1 MFLFDIILKRG
12 HNMNDIDFIK
22 CVPILQSVTNTEL
35 LVSQGQIKIKRY
47 FKGETVYNQGCL
59 CNSLDIVVTGS
70 LIAYSLTESGSS
82 TIMFEFKKDS
92 IIGANLLFASN
103 NIYPLSIYC
112 SSECK
117 LIHIEKTTVETLLH
131 NYDFVM
137 SYVKSL
143 SQNSLGLNHK
153 IAMFSRK
160 TLRQNIYE
168 YLLQQSIVQH
178 SQTVYLPF
186 SKKEFADYLGVQ
198 RPSLFRELKKM
209 QFDGIISIDNRKIKI
224 LKHM

>member
-1 MFLFDIILKRG
+1 MK
-12 HNMNDIDFIK
+12 DIDIIK
-22 CVPILQSVTNTEL
+22 CVPILKPVTDIEL
-35 LVSQGQIKIKRY
+35 LVSQGQIKIKKY
-47 FKGETVYNQGCL
+47 AKGETLYNQGCL
-59 CNSLDIVVTGS
+59 CNSLDIVITGS
-70 LIAYSLTESGSS
+70 LTAYSLTESGSS

-92 IIGANLLFASN
+92 IIGANLLFATN
-103 NIYPLSIYC
+103 NIYPLNIYC
-112 SSECK
+112 SSECS
-117 LIHIEKTTVETLLH
+117 LIHIEKTAVEILLH

-137 SYVKSL
+137 SYVRSL

-168 YLLQQSIVQH
+168 YLLQQSIAQH

-198 RPSLFRELKKM
+198 RPSLFREIKKM
-209 QFDGIISIDNRKIKI
+209 QLDGIISIDNRKITI
-224 LKHM
+224 LKHI

>member
-1 MFLFDIILKRG
+1 MK
-12 HNMNDIDFIK
+12 NIDLIK
-22 CVPILQSVTNTEL
+22 CVPIFKSVTDIEL
-35 LVSQGQIKIKRY
+35 LVSQGQIKIKKY
-47 FKGETVYNQGCL
+47 AKGETLYNQGSL
-59 CNSLDIVVTGS
+59 CSSLDIVVTGS

-92 IIGANLLFASN
+92 IIGANLLFATN
-103 NIYPLSIYC
+103 NIYPLNIYC
-112 SSECK
+112 SSECH
-117 LIHIEKTTVETLLH
+117 LVHIEKTAVEVLLH

-143 SQNSLGLNHK
+143 SQNSLGLNQK

-168 YLLQQSIVQH
+168 YLLQQSIAQH

-198 RPSLFRELKKM
+198 RPSLFRELNKM
-209 QFDGIISIDNRKIKI
+209 QLDGVIGIDNRKITI
-224 LKHM
+224 VKHM

>member
-1 MFLFDIILKRG
+1 MK
-12 HNMNDIDFIK
+12 DIDFIK
-22 CVPILQSVTNTEL
+22 CVPILKSVTDIEL
-35 LVSQGQIKIKRY
+35 LVSQGQIKIKKY
-47 FKGETVYNQGCL
+47 AKGETLYNQGCL

-70 LIAYSLTESGSS
+70 LTAYSLTESGSS

-92 IIGANLLFASN
+92 IIGANLLFATH
-103 NIYPLSIYC
+103 NIYPLNIYC
-112 SSECK
+112 SSECR
-117 LIHIEKTTVETLLH
+117 LIHIEKTAVEILLH

-137 SYVKSL
+137 PYVKSL

-153 IAMFSRK
+153 IAMLSRK
-160 TLRQNIYE
+160 TLRQNIFE
-168 YLLQQSIVQH
+168 YLLQQSIVQR

-209 QFDGIISIDNRKIKI
+209 QLDGVISIDNRKITI

>member
-1 MFLFDIILKRG
+1 MK
-12 HNMNDIDFIK
+12 DIDIIK
-22 CVPILQSVTNTEL
+22 CVPILKPVTDIEL
-35 LVSQGQIKIKRY
+35 LVSQGQIKIKKY
-47 FKGETVYNQGCL
+47 EKGETLYNQGCL

-70 LIAYSLTESGSS
+70 LTAYSLTESGSS

-92 IIGANLLFASN
+92 IIGANLLFATN
-103 NIYPLSIYC
+103 NIYPLNIYC
-112 SSECK
+112 SSECS
-117 LIHIEKTTVETLLH
+117 LIHIEKTAVEILLH

-137 SYVKSL
+137 SYVRSL

-168 YLLQQSIVQH
+168 YLLQQSIAQH

-198 RPSLFRELKKM
+198 RPSLFREIKKM
-209 QFDGIISIDNRKIKI
+209 QLDGIISIDNRKITI
-224 LKHM
+224 LKHI

>member
-1 MFLFDIILKRG
+1 MK
-12 HNMNDIDFIK
+12 DIDVIK
-22 CVPILQSVTNTEL
+22 CVPIFRSVTDIEL
-35 LVSQGQIKIKRY
+35 LVSQGQIKIKKY
-47 FKGETVYNQGCL
+47 AKGETLYNQGCL

-70 LIAYSLTESGSS
+70 LTAYSLAENGSS

-92 IIGANLLFASN
+92 IIGANLLFATN
-103 NIYPLSIYC
+103 NIYPLNIYC

-117 LIHIEKTTVETLLH
+117 LIHIEKTVVEELLH

-143 SQNSLGLNHK
+143 SKNSLGLNQK

-160 TLRQNIYE
+160 TLRQNIFE
-168 YLLQQSIVQH
+168 YLSQQSLIQH

-209 QFDGIISIDNRKIKI
+209 QLDGIISIDNRKISI

>member
-1 MFLFDIILKRG
+1 MK
-12 HNMNDIDFIK
+12 NIDLIK
-22 CVPILQSVTNTEL
+22 CVPIFKSVTDIEL
-35 LVSQGQIKIKRY
+35 LVSQGQIKIKKY
-47 FKGETVYNQGCL
+47 AKGETLYNQGSL
-59 CNSLDIVVTGS
+59 CSSLDIVVTGS

-92 IIGANLLFASN
+92 IIGANLLFSTP
-103 NIYPLSIYC
+103 NIYPLNIYC

-117 LIHIEKTTVETLLH
+117 LIHIEKAAVEILLH

-137 SYVKSL
+137 SYIKSL

-168 YLLQQSIVQH
+168 YLLQQSIAQH

-186 SKKEFADYLGVQ
+186 SKKVFADYLGVQ
-198 RPSLFRELKKM
+198 RPSLFREIKKM
-209 QFDGIISIDNRKIKI
+209 QLDGIISIDNRKITI
-224 LKHM
+224 LKHI

>member
-1 MFLFDIILKRG
+1 MKNIDI
-12 HNMNDIDFIK
+12 IK
-22 CVPILQSVTNTEL
+22 CVPILKPVTDIEL
-35 LVSQGQIKIKRY
+35 LVSQGQIKIKKY
-47 FKGETVYNQGCL
+47 AKGETLYNQGCL

-70 LIAYSLTESGSS
+70 LTAYSLTESGSS

-92 IIGANLLFASN
+92 IIGANLLFATN
-103 NIYPLSIYC
+103 NIYPLNIYC
-112 SSECK
+112 SSECS
-117 LIHIEKTTVETLLH
+117 LIHIEKTAVEILLH

-137 SYVKSL
+137 SYVRSL

-168 YLLQQSIVQH
+168 YLLQQSIAQH

-198 RPSLFRELKKM
+198 RPSLFREIKKM
-209 QFDGIISIDNRKIKI
+209 QLDGIISIDNRKITI
-224 LKHM
+224 LKHI

>member
-1 MFLFDIILKRG
+1 MKDIY
-12 HNMNDIDFIK
+12 FIK
-22 CVPILQSVTNTEL
+22 SVPILESVTDIEL
-35 LVSQGQIKIKRY
+35 LVSQGQIKIKKY
-47 FKGETVYNQGCL
+47 AKGETLYNQGSL

-70 LIAYSLTESGSS
+70 LTAYSLTESGSS

-92 IIGANLLFASN
+92 IIGANLLFATN
-103 NIYPLSIYC
+103 NIYPLNIYC

-117 LIHIEKTTVETLLH
+117 LIHIEKTAVEILLH

-143 SQNSLGLNHK
+143 SQNSIGLNQK

-160 TLRQNIYE
+160 TLRQNIIE
-168 YLLQQSIVQH
+168 YLIQQSIAQH
-178 SQTVYLPF
+178 SQTVHLPL

-198 RPSLFRELKKM
+198 RPSLFREMKKM
-209 QFDGIISIDNRKIKI
+209 QLDGIISIDNRKITV

>member
-1 MFLFDIILKRG
+1 MKIIK
-12 HNMNDIDFIK
+12 K
-22 CVPILQSVTNTEL
+22 YE
-35 LVSQGQIKIKRY
+35 
-47 FKGETVYNQGCL
+47 KGETLYNQGCL
-59 CNSLDIVVTGS
+59 CSSLDIVITGN
-70 LIAYSLTESGSS
+70 LIAYSLAESGSS

-92 IIGANLLFASN
+92 IIGANLLFATN
-103 NIYPLSIYC
+103 NIYPLNIYC
-112 SSECK
+112 SSECT
-117 LIHIEKTTVETLLH
+117 LIHIEKTAVEILLH

-160 TLRQNIYE
+160 TLRQNIIE
-168 YLLQQSIVQH
+168 YLIQQSIAQH

-198 RPSLFRELKKM
+198 RPSLFREMKKM
-209 QFDGIISIDNRKIKI
+209 QLDGVISIDNRKITV
-224 LKHM
+224 LKQM

>member
-1 MFLFDIILKRG
+1 MK
-12 HNMNDIDFIK
+12 DIDSIK
-22 CVPILQSVTNTEL
+22 CVSILKSVTDIEL
-35 LVSQGQIKIKRY
+35 LVSQGQIKIKKY
-47 FKGETVYNQGCL
+47 AKGETLYNQSSL
-59 CNSLDIVVTGS
+59 CSSLDIVVTGS
-70 LIAYSLTESGSS
+70 LIAYSLTENGSS
-82 TIMFEFKKDS
+82 TIMFEFKRDS
-92 IIGANLLFASN
+92 IIGANLLFATN
-103 NIYPLSIYC
+103 NIYPLNIYC

-117 LIHIEKTTVETLLH
+117 LIHIEKTAVEILLH

-160 TLRQNIYE
+160 TLRQNIFE

-198 RPSLFRELKKM
+198 RPSLFRELNKM
-209 QFDGIISIDNRKIKI
+209 QLDGVISIDNRKIAIIK
-224 LKHM
+224 

>member
-1 MFLFDIILKRG
+1 MK
-12 HNMNDIDFIK
+12 DIDFIK
-22 CVPILQSVTNTEL
+22 SVPIFKSVTDIEL
-35 LVSQGQIKIKRY
+35 LVSQGQIKIIKY
-47 FKGETVYNQGCL
+47 SKGETLYNQGSL
-59 CNSLDIVVTGS
+59 CSSLDIVVTGS
-70 LIAYSLTESGSS
+70 LTAYSLTESGSS

-92 IIGANLLFASN
+92 IIGANLLFATN
-103 NIYPLSIYC
+103 NIYPLNIYC

-117 LIHIEKTTVETLLH
+117 LIHIEKTVVEKLLH

-137 SYVKSL
+137 SYVRSL
-143 SQNSLGLNHK
+143 SQNALGLNHK

-168 YLLQQSIVQH
+168 YLLQQSISQQ

>member
-1 MFLFDIILKRG
+1 MK
-12 HNMNDIDFIK
+12 DIDFIK
-22 CVPILQSVTNTEL
+22 CVPILKSANDIEL
-35 LVSQGQIKIKRY
+35 LVSQGQIKIKKY
-47 FKGETVYNQGCL
+47 AKGETLYNQGCL

-70 LIAYSLTESGSS
+70 LTAYSLAESGSS

-92 IIGANLLFASN
+92 IIGANLLFATN
-103 NIYPLSIYC
+103 NIYPLNIYC

-117 LIHIEKTTVETLLH
+117 LIHIEKTAVEILLH
-131 NYDFVM
+131 NYDFVI

-168 YLLQQSIVQH
+168 YLLQQSIAQH
-178 SQTVYLPF
+178 SKTVHLPF

-209 QFDGIISIDNRKIKI
+209 QFDGIISIDNRKITI

>member
-1 MFLFDIILKRG
+1 MK
-12 HNMNDIDFIK
+12 DIDIIK
-22 CVPILQSVTNTEL
+22 CVPILKPVTDIEL
-35 LVSQGQIKIKRY
+35 LVSQGQIKIKKY
-47 FKGETVYNQGCL
+47 AKGETLYNQGCL

-70 LIAYSLTESGSS
+70 LTAYSLTESGSS

-92 IIGANLLFASN
+92 IIGANLLFATN
-103 NIYPLSIYC
+103 NIYPLNIYC
-112 SSECK
+112 SSECS
-117 LIHIEKTTVETLLH
+117 LIHIEKTAVEILLH

-137 SYVKSL
+137 SYVRSL

-168 YLLQQSIVQH
+168 YLLQQSIAQH
-178 SQTVYLPF
+178 VQTVHLPF

-209 QFDGIISIDNRKIKI
+209 QLDGIISIDNRKIRI

>member
-1 MFLFDIILKRG
+1 MK
-12 HNMNDIDFIK
+12 DIDIIK
-22 CVPILQSVTNTEL
+22 CVPILKPVTDIEL
-35 LVSQGQIKIKRY
+35 LVSQGQIKIKKY
-47 FKGETVYNQGCL
+47 AKGETLYNQGCL

-70 LIAYSLTESGSS
+70 LTAYSLTESGSS

-92 IIGANLLFASN
+92 IIGANLLFATN
-103 NIYPLSIYC
+103 NIYPLNIYC
-112 SSECK
+112 SSECS
-117 LIHIEKTTVETLLH
+117 LIHIEKTAVEILLH

-137 SYVKSL
+137 SYVRSL

-168 YLLQQSIVQH
+168 YLLQQSIAQH

-198 RPSLFRELKKM
+198 RPSLFREIKKM
-209 QFDGIISIDNRKIKI
+209 QLDGIISIDNRKITI
-224 LKHM
+224 LKHI

>member
-1 MFLFDIILKRG
+1 
-12 HNMNDIDFIK
+12 
-22 CVPILQSVTNTEL
+22 
-35 LVSQGQIKIKRY
+35 
-47 FKGETVYNQGCL
+47 
-59 CNSLDIVVTGS
+59 
-70 LIAYSLTESGSS
+70 
-82 TIMFEFKKDS
+82 MFEFKKDS
-92 IIGANLLFASN
+92 IIGANLLFATN
-103 NIYPLSIYC
+103 NIYPLNIYC

-117 LIHIEKTTVETLLH
+117 LIHIEKTVVEKLLH

-137 SYVKSL
+137 SYVRSL
-143 SQNSLGLNHK
+143 SQNALGLNHK

-168 YLLQQSIVQH
+168 YLLQQSISQQ

-224 LKHM
+224 VKHM

>member
-1 MFLFDIILKRG
+1 MK
-12 HNMNDIDFIK
+12 DIDFIK
-22 CVPILQSVTNTEL
+22 SVPIMRSVNGIEP
-35 LVSQGQIKIKRY
+35 LVSQGKIIIKKY
-47 FKGETVYNQGCL
+47 ANGETLYNQGSS
-59 CNSLDIVVTGS
+59 CNSLDIVVAGS

-92 IIGANLLFASN
+92 IIGANLLFAVN
-103 NIYPLSIYC
+103 NSYPLNIYC

-117 LIHIEKTTVETLLH
+117 LIHIEKTAVEILLH

-160 TLRQNIYE
+160 TLRQNIIE
-168 YLLQQSIVQH
+168 YLIQQTITQH
-178 SQTVYLPF
+178 SQTVHLPL

-209 QFDGIISIDNRKIKI
+209 QLDGIISIDNRKITI
-224 LKHM
+224 LKHI

>member
-1 MFLFDIILKRG
+1 MKEIDI
-12 HNMNDIDFIK
+12 IK
-22 CVPILQSVTNTEL
+22 CVPILKPVTDIEL
-35 LVSQGQIKIKRY
+35 LVSQGQIKIKKY
-47 FKGETVYNQGCL
+47 AKGETLYNQGCL

-70 LIAYSLTESGSS
+70 LTAYSLTESGSS

-92 IIGANLLFASN
+92 IIGANLLFATN
-103 NIYPLSIYC
+103 NIYPLNIYC
-112 SSECK
+112 SSECS
-117 LIHIEKTTVETLLH
+117 LIHIEKTAVEILLH

-137 SYVKSL
+137 SYVRSL

-168 YLLQQSIVQH
+168 YLLQQSIAQH

-198 RPSLFRELKKM
+198 RPSLFREIKKM
-209 QFDGIISIDNRKIKI
+209 QLDGIISIDNRKITI
-224 LKHM
+224 LKHI

>member
-1 MFLFDIILKRG
+1 MK
-12 HNMNDIDFIK
+12 DIDIIK
-22 CVPILQSVTNTEL
+22 CVPILKPVTDIEL
-35 LVSQGQIKIKRY
+35 LVSQGQIKIKKY
-47 FKGETVYNQGCL
+47 AKGETLYNQGCL

-70 LIAYSLTESGSS
+70 LTAYSLTESGSS

-92 IIGANLLFASN
+92 IIGANLLFATN
-103 NIYPLSIYC
+103 NIYPLNIYC
-112 SSECK
+112 SSECS
-117 LIHIEKTTVETLLH
+117 LIHIEKTAVEILLH

-137 SYVKSL
+137 SYVRSL

-168 YLLQQSIVQH
+168 YLLQQSIAQH

-198 RPSLFRELKKM
+198 R
-209 QFDGIISIDNRKIKI
+209 
-224 LKHM
+224 

>member
-1 MFLFDIILKRG
+1 MK
-12 HNMNDIDFIK
+12 DIDFIK
-22 CVPILQSVTNTEL
+22 SVPIFKSVTDIEL
-35 LVSQGQIKIKRY
+35 LVSQGQIKIIKY
-47 FKGETVYNQGCL
+47 SKGETLYIQGSL
-59 CNSLDIVVTGS
+59 CSSLDIVVTGS
-70 LIAYSLTESGSS
+70 LTAYSLTESGSS

-92 IIGANLLFASN
+92 IIGANLLFATN
-103 NIYPLSIYC
+103 NIYPLNIYC
-112 SSECK
+112 SSECR
-117 LIHIEKTTVETLLH
+117 LIHIEKPAVEILLH

>member
-1 MFLFDIILKRG
+1 MK
-12 HNMNDIDFIK
+12 DIDFINS
-22 CVPILQSVTNTEL
+22 VPILKSITDIESL
-35 LVSQGQIKIKRY
+35 ISQGQIIIKKY
-47 FKGETVYNQGCL
+47 SKGETLYNQGSL
-59 CNSLDIVVTGS
+59 CSSLDIVVTGS
-70 LIAYSLTESGSS
+70 LTAYSLTESGSS

-92 IIGANLLFASN
+92 IIGANLLFAVN
-103 NIYPLSIYC
+103 NSYPLNIYC

-117 LIHIEKTTVETLLH
+117 LIHIEKTAVEILLH

-160 TLRQNIYE
+160 TLRQNIIE
-168 YLLQQSIVQH
+168 YLIQQSITQH
-178 SQTVYLPF
+178 SQTVHLPF

-198 RPSLFRELKKM
+198 RPSLFRELCKM
-209 QFDGIISIDNRKIKI
+209 KIDGIISINNRKIKI
-224 LKHM
+224 LKNI

>member
-1 MFLFDIILKRG
+1 MK
-12 HNMNDIDFIK
+12 DIDIIK
-22 CVPILQSVTNTEL
+22 CVPILKPVTDIEL
-35 LVSQGQIKIKRY
+35 LVSQGQIKIKKY
-47 FKGETVYNQGCL
+47 AKGETLYNQGCL

-70 LIAYSLTESGSS
+70 LTAYSLTESGSS
-82 TIMFEFKKDS
+82 TIMFEFKNDS
-92 IIGANLLFASN
+92 IIGANLLFATN
-103 NIYPLSIYC
+103 NIYPLNIYC
-112 SSECK
+112 SSECS
-117 LIHIEKTTVETLLH
+117 LIHIEKTAVEILLH

-137 SYVKSL
+137 SYVRSL

-168 YLLQQSIVQH
+168 YLLQQSIAQH

-198 RPSLFRELKKM
+198 RPSLFREIKKM
-209 QFDGIISIDNRKIKI
+209 QLDGIISIDNRKITI
-224 LKHM
+224 LKHI

>member
-1 MFLFDIILKRG
+1 MK
-12 HNMNDIDFIK
+12 DIDIIK
-22 CVPILQSVTNTEL
+22 CVPIFKSVTDIEL
-35 LVSQGQIKIKRY
+35 LVSQGQIKVKKY
-47 FKGETVYNQGCL
+47 AKGETLYNQGCL

-70 LIAYSLTESGSS
+70 LTAYSLTESGSS

-92 IIGANLLFASN
+92 IIGANLLFATN
-103 NIYPLSIYC
+103 NIYPLNIYC

-117 LIHIEKTTVETLLH
+117 LIHIEKTVVEKLLH

-137 SYVKSL
+137 SYVRSL
-143 SQNSLGLNHK
+143 SQNALGLNHK

-168 YLLQQSIVQH
+168 YLLQQSISQQ

-224 LKHM
+224 VKHM